1 MYGSSNIGV
10 VVLGWRLGKLAGLN
24 CQRLSQV
31 KQGKLGK
38 KKWFPSND
46 SKTMPRREDGK
57 ESGSWGL
64 KAWMQEVNPWGR
76 MKNGLPAR
84 KSHVLVLPGNQPLA
98 DQ

>member
-1 MYGSSNIGV
+1 
-10 VVLGWRLGKLAGLN
+10 
-24 CQRLSQV
+24 
-31 KQGKLGK
+31 
-38 KKWFPSND
+38 
-46 SKTMPRREDGK
+46 MPRREDGK